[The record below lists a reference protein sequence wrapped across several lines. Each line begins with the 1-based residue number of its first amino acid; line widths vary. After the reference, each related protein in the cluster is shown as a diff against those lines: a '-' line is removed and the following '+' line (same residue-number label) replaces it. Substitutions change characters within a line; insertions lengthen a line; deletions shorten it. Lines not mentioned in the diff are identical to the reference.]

1 MFILLPSRTW
11 GWGTQIRGLDG
22 SRARLCLQW
31 LQVFQNSSP
40 TYSSGQYWYM
50 FCTVASYVMKRKP
63 RLHDGIV
70 TIDLGK
76 NRLVEIPRSGSEA
89 PDDGFARIQLVTKR
103 PKCNHHQQKECNVHL
118 HVKCACA
125 FGTRD
130 LWLHQNGFVLAIH
143 GIVASQKCR
152 SCQYV
157 VKKGRKELL

>member
-1 MFILLPSRTW
+1 
-11 GWGTQIRGLDG
+11 
-22 SRARLCLQW
+22 
-31 LQVFQNSSP
+31 
-40 TYSSGQYWYM
+40 
-50 FCTVASYVMKRKP
+50 MKRKP

-89 PDDGFARIQLVTKR
+89 PDDGFTRIQLITKR
-103 PKCNHHQQKECNVHL
+103 PKCCKKECNVRL
-118 HVKCACA
+118 HVSCACA

-143 GIVASQKCR
+143 GIVASQQCR

-157 VKKGRKELL
+157 VKRAERSYYDESDVVL

>member
-1 MFILLPSRTW
+1 
-11 GWGTQIRGLDG
+11 
-22 SRARLCLQW
+22 
-31 LQVFQNSSP
+31 
-40 TYSSGQYWYM
+40 M
-50 FCTVASYVMKRKP
+50 FCTVVTSCEQRKP

-76 NRLVEIPRSGSEA
+76 NRLAEIPCSGSDA
-89 PDDGFARIQLVTKR
+89 PDDGFTRIQLIS
-103 PKCNHHQQKECNVHL
+103 KCPNATITSKKESNVRL
-118 HVKCACA
+118 HVNCACA

-157 VKKGRKELL
+157 VKRTERSYYDESDVVL